1 MDVHDPKAEIKSF
14 FQQLCLLVLVA
25 ILLLILLTVKV
36 FSF

>member
-1 MDVHDPKAEIKSF
+1 MDVHDPKAEIKS